1 MTNTID
7 LSKLPPPAIIET
19 LDFETVLAGMRAK
32 LLQLHPAA
40 ADVIDLESEPLQKLL
55 QVGAYQQLVLRA
67 RINDAAHACMLVY
80 ATGTDLDNLA
90 ALLAVERLVLDPGNP
105 DALPPIPPTMEGD
118 ARLRQRAQLAL
129 EGETVAGSVGS
140 YTFHALSAS
149 AQVKDVAID
158 SPTPGTV
165 RVTVLAADGE
175 GTPSAGL
182 LATVAA
188 QLSADDIRPLT
199 DTVVVQAASIV
210 PFAVAATLIVYPG
223 PAPAPVLAAAQAAL
237 AAYLVEHA
245 RLGHDIT
252 LSGLYACLH
261 QPGVQ
266 RVALASP
273 AADVVIAP
281 TQAGHCTGATVV
293 LGTTDV

>member
-1 MTNTID
+1 MSGTID
-7 LSKLPPPAIIET
+7 LSKLPAPAVLDP
-19 LDFETVLAGMRAK
+19 LDFETILAGMRAK
-32 LLQLHPAA
+32 LLQLYPAA

-67 RINDAAHACMLVY
+67 RVNDAARACMLAY

-105 DALPPIPPTMEGD
+105 GALPPVPAVMESD

-158 SPTPGTV
+158 SPMPGTV
-165 RVTVLAADGE
+165 RVTVMAADGN

-199 DTVVVQAASIV
+199 DTVVVQPAGVV
-210 PFAVAATLIVYPG
+210 PFAVTASLIVYPG
-223 PAPAPVLAAAQAAL
+223 PAPAPILAAAQAAL
-237 AAYLVEHA
+237 ADYLAEHA
-245 RLGHDIT
+245 RLGHDVT

-261 QPGVQ
+261 RPGVQ
-266 RVALASP
+266 RVVLASP

-281 TQAGHCTGATVV
+281 TQVGHCTAVTVTLGAT
-293 LGTTDV
+293 DV